1 MEEYW
6 HRSRYLKRLLS
17 DNNSMMKTSTRDN
30 DVFILDIKR
39 IVGNWKNRI
48 EIAKDSSSII
58 NERLDQVIILVF

>member
-1 MEEYW
+1 
-6 HRSRYLKRLLS
+6 
-17 DNNSMMKTSTRDN
+17 MKTSTRDN

>member
-17 DNNSMMKTSTRDN
+17 DNNSVMKTSTRDN

-39 IVGNWKNRI
+39 IAGNWKNRI
-48 EIAKDSSSII
+48 EIA
-58 NERLDQVIILVF
+58 

>member
-17 DNNSMMKTSTRDN
+17 DNSAMKTSTRDN

-39 IVGNWKNRI
+39 IAGNWKNRI
-48 EIAKDSSSII
+48 EIA
-58 NERLDQVIILVF
+58 